1 MKNVILIVCISTLLA
16 ACGGQTSDPKIPTTF
31 TPAAPN
37 TPNNSEDNTKVG
49 VFIDAPVKGLAYT
62 SAPSGK
68 KGTTN
73 EKGEFE
79 YIDDDTVS
87 FNMGSIELGSATPD
101 KTNKVKVTQL
111 DQALLIAQLLQVLDN
126 DVNEDRIDVSDIVI
140 PETVKKAI
148 VDRLQDKDG
157 DANTADIITEDQLF
171 SIKKVNPKKLTLKQK
186 DKVVTK
192 DKVLEHVKQQLGKS
206 GLRFTASEL
215 KNLFLIDVGLLKK
228 FEGDN
233 LAFSASNSIKQI
245 NVEKN
250 RAEMSDASWELD
262 AKGNLAI
269 SFKRD
274 NCTISKL
281 NEDVDSIDISWFC
294 ADKEK
299 PKNIRKGLKYFVKPQ
314 PLSANDLSGKSFNF
328 TSLSK
333 ESESL
338 TFRNDGTLNCNGE
351 KSSCP
356 YKDHPSYKNAVW
368 IEGGG
373 DSGEEGALMILA
385 QGSLAKGKFVMIHYK
400 DDGNTLDAVEVM
412 KVSGNTLKQVFE
424 IDSLEGS
431 SANGITSG
439 NIVFANNVPDN
450 AYIRITPSKFQQ
462 GGNTSPNYGD
472 SLRCKV
478 QSNGNWGNKDCWIS
492 EYGKN
497 NDEFK
502 PGNKFHF
509 VVFVNTNQDK
519 HFNPNDASICFS
531 GNDAPWNSWSSVEC
545 SNHSPLINDGD
556 YDSNDNP
563 NAGTQ
568 NPNYSPFTQEM
579 ISGKTFYNVYTDWD
593 DQDKDNSTTDWVA
606 STFTFDNSGEGRAVF
621 GLHDSNTAPDV
632 TFNYSIDAKGY
643 LILSNWAFTNPEDAP
658 DDHQDS
664 DIDLIGLIEDN
675 GDSFKVCWRDSL
687 DELNKGCDGNERF
700 YTIKADAKAALEA
713 PETAYSEHEDDPY
726 AIQNPNYSPFTE
738 KIVAGKTFY
747 VPGVEKDDNFTVFF
761 GANKKGKLW
770 FSLAENTT
778 PPDINFDYHIDAE
791 GYVVFF
797 NVKAKGVNSEY
808 APAMGLLGENNHAL
822 IVCWSNYSL
831 NDIRDVCENDDKMI
845 IYKTKDAAQ
854 AEIRADDEY
863 FDGHSDYV
871 DNPNLGSKNP
881 TYIPFTQEM
890 ISGKTIFSSAGITY
904 QFDPSGWGE
913 YQRGYHDNITSPSAT
928 FDWRLDDQGYLIFS
942 NLVVDG
948 GALEGQE
955 EIYGLF
961 MKDTTFLELCV
972 ATSTESLENECTVEV
987 WLYNK
992 EDAEE
997 LFKD

>member
-1 MKNVILIVCISTLLA
+1 MKNVILIVCISILLA

-250 RAEMSDASWELD
+250 HAEMSDASWELD

-274 NCTISKL
+274 NCKISKL

-373 DSGEEGALMILA
+373 DNGEKNTLMILA
-385 QGSLAKGKFVMIHYK
+385 QGTLAKGKFVMINYK
-400 DDGNTLDAVEVM
+400 DDGNTLDSVDVM
-412 KVSGNTLKQVFE
+412 NVSGDTLKQVFKSADNNE
-424 IDSLEGS
+424 NSDS
-431 SANGITSG
+431 
-439 NIVFANNVPDN
+439 
-450 AYIRITPSKFQQ
+450 K
-462 GGNTSPNYGD
+462 
-472 SLRCKV
+472 
-478 QSNGNWGNKDCWIS
+478 
-492 EYGKN
+492 
-497 NDEFK
+497 
-502 PGNKFHF
+502 
-509 VVFVNTNQDK
+509 
-519 HFNPNDASICFS
+519 
-531 GNDAPWNSWSSVEC
+531 
-545 SNHSPLINDGD
+545 
-556 YDSNDNP
+556 DNP
-563 NAGTQ
+563 NAGTP
-568 NPNYSPFTQEM
+568 NPTYSPFTQDM
-579 ISGKTFYNVYTDWD
+579 ISGKTLYNVYTDWD

-761 GANKKGKLW
+761 GANKEGKLW
-770 FSLAENTT
+770 FSLAENTM
-778 PPDINFDYHIDAE
+778 PPDMIFDYLIDTE

-797 NVKAKGVNSEY
+797 NVKDKGVDSEY
-808 APAMGLLGENNHAL
+808 APAIGLLGENNHAL

-854 AEIRADDEY
+854 AEIRADNEY

>member
-1 MKNVILIVCISTLLA
+1 MYLRHFVSSAFLLAVLKRIFNRIRRKQVKNVILIVCMSLFLV
-16 ACGGQTSDPKIPTTF
+16 ACGGDSSTPKGT
-31 TPAAPN
+31 TPAAPS
-37 TPNNSEDNTKVG
+37 NSDNNTKVG
-49 VFIDAPVKGLAYT
+49 VFIDAPVQGLAYT
-62 SAPSGK
+62 SVPSGK

-79 YIDDDTVS
+79 YIDGDTVS

-126 DVNEDRIDVSDIVI
+126 DVSEDRIDVSDVVI

-148 VDRLQDKDG
+148 VDRLKDKDG
-157 DANTADIITEDQLF
+157 EANSEDIITEEQLV
-171 SIKKVNPKKLTLKQK
+171 SIKKVNLKKLTLQQRV
-186 DKVVTK
+186 KVVPK

-206 GLRFTASEL
+206 GIRFTASEL

-250 RAEMSDASWELD
+250 QAEMSDASWELD

-274 NCTISKL
+274 NCTMSKL
-281 NEDVDSIDISWFC
+281 NEDVDSIDISWLC

-333 ESESL
+333 ESETL
-338 TFRNDGTLNCNGE
+338 TFRNDGTLNCNDE

-373 DSGEEGALMILA
+373 DSGEKGALMILA
-385 QGSLAKGKFVMIHYK
+385 QGTLAKGKLLFIHYK
-400 DDGNTLDAVEVM
+400 DDGNTLDSLEVI

-439 NIVFANNVPDN
+439 NIVFTNNVPDN

-497 NDEFK
+497 NLDEFK

-509 VVFVNTNQDK
+509 VVFEDTNQDK
-519 HFNPNDASICFS
+519 FYSHNEASICFS

-545 SNHSPLINDGD
+545 NSHIPIINDGD
-556 YDSNDNP
+556 SDSNDNP

-568 NPNYSPFTQEM
+568 NPNYIPFTQEM
-579 ISGKTFYNVYTDWD
+579 ISGKTLYNVYIDRD
-593 DQDKDNSTTDWVA
+593 DDDKDGSKTDWVA
-606 STFTFDNSGEGRAVF
+606 ITFSFDESSNSGEGLF
-621 GLHDSNTAPDV
+621 GIHDSITKADAS
-632 TFNYSIDAKGY
+632 FNYSINDKGY
-643 LILSNWAFTNPEDAP
+643 LILSNVTFTNPEDAP

-664 DIDLIGLIEDN
+664 DIDVIGLIEDN
-675 GDSFKVCWRDSL
+675 GDSFKICWRDSL
-687 DELNKGCDGNERF
+687 DTLNKGCDGKERF
-700 YTIKADAKAALEA
+700 Y
-713 PETAYSEHEDDPY
+713 
-726 AIQNPNYSPFTE
+726 
-738 KIVAGKTFY
+738 
-747 VPGVEKDDNFTVFF
+747 
-761 GANKKGKLW
+761 
-770 FSLAENTT
+770 
-778 PPDINFDYHIDAE
+778 
-791 GYVVFF
+791 
-797 NVKAKGVNSEY
+797 
-808 APAMGLLGENNHAL
+808 
-822 IVCWSNYSL
+822 
-831 NDIRDVCENDDKMI
+831 
-845 IYKTKDAAQ
+845 KTKEAAEAAQ
-854 AEIRADDEY
+854 
-863 FDGHSDYV
+863 
-871 DNPNLGSKNP
+871 
-881 TYIPFTQEM
+881 
-890 ISGKTIFSSAGITY
+890 
-904 QFDPSGWGE
+904 
-913 YQRGYHDNITSPSAT
+913 
-928 FDWRLDDQGYLIFS
+928 
-942 NLVVDG
+942 
-948 GALEGQE
+948 
-955 EIYGLF
+955 
-961 MKDTTFLELCV
+961 
-972 ATSTESLENECTVEV
+972 ENQ
-987 WLYNK
+987 
-992 EDAEE
+992 
-997 LFKD
+997 

>member
-1 MKNVILIVCISTLLA
+1 VLTRCILSKYRLVPKKDFRLLYKEKKVRKTISIFCLFLA
-16 ACGGQTSDPKIPTTF
+16 LTACGGVTITPTDTTPATTKDTTPATTKDT
-31 TPAAPN
+31 TPAAPSKSN
-37 TPNNSEDNTKVG
+37 DNTKVG
-49 VFIDAPVKGLAYT
+49 VFIDAPVQGLAYT

-79 YIDDDTVS
+79 YIDGDTVS

-126 DVNEDRIDVSDIVI
+126 DVSEDRIDVSDVVI

-148 VDRLQDKDG
+148 VDRLKRKDKD
-157 DANTADIITEDQLF
+157 ANSADIVTEEQLV
-171 SIKKVNPKKLTLKQK
+171 SIKKVNPKKLTLQQRV
-186 DKVVTK
+186 KVVPK

-333 ESESL
+333 ESKTL

-385 QGSLAKGKFVMIHYK
+385 QGTLAKGKFLMIHYNGENK
-400 DDGNTLDAVEVM
+400 LDSVEVM

-431 SANGITSG
+431 FANGITSG

-462 GGNTSPNYGD
+462 DGNTSPNYGD

-497 NDEFK
+497 NLDEFK
-502 PGNKFHF
+502 PGNKFHL
-509 VVFVNTNQDK
+509 VVFEDTNQDK
-519 HFNPNDASICFS
+519 FYSHNEASICFS

-606 STFTFDNSGEGRAVF
+606 STFTFDNSGKGRAVF
-621 GLHDSNTAPDV
+621 GLHDSNTSPNV

-713 PETAYSEHEDDPY
+713 PETAYSEHEGDPY
-726 AIQNPNYSPFTE
+726 GIQNPN
-738 KIVAGKTFY
+738 
-747 VPGVEKDDNFTVFF
+747 
-761 GANKKGKLW
+761 
-770 FSLAENTT
+770 
-778 PPDINFDYHIDAE
+778 
-791 GYVVFF
+791 
-797 NVKAKGVNSEY
+797 
-808 APAMGLLGENNHAL
+808 
-822 IVCWSNYSL
+822 
-831 NDIRDVCENDDKMI
+831 
-845 IYKTKDAAQ
+845 
-854 AEIRADDEY
+854 
-863 FDGHSDYV
+863 
-871 DNPNLGSKNP
+871 
-881 TYIPFTQEM
+881 YIPFTQEM
-890 ISGKTIFSSAGITY
+890 ISGKTLYNVYI
-904 QFDPSGWGE
+904 DREGE
-913 YQRGYHDNITSPSAT
+913 DKDGSKTDLMAAT
-928 FDWRLDDQGYLIFS
+928 FTFDNSGKGKAMRGFHDSASADASFNYSINDKGYLILS
-942 NLVVDG
+942 NWAFTNPEDAPDDHQDSDIDL
-948 GALEGQE
+948 
-955 EIYGLF
+955 IGLIEDNCDSF
-961 MKDTTFLELCV
+961 KVCWRDSPEQMDKGCGDDNSFFYKTKEAAETKL
-972 ATSTESLENECTVEV
+972 TLENQ
-987 WLYNK
+987 
-992 EDAEE
+992 
-997 LFKD
+997 